1 MKKLLL
7 LTALFTSMFVL
18 AACDSA
24 ATEEGGYELAYS
36 FTYEEIALFDLMI
49 TPGGAVDQG
58 VVMGVDHEGGFVTIK
73 AGPNGW
79 GGVQTPA
86 LNLDMSREPIFL
98 VRVNESPD
106 AFKWGVQTLLSDLVG
121 ESWGLYIINDNDMKW
136 NQYAGGNI
144 ADSIG
149 VTYSDYGTIL
159 DLHFWIYPAGSP
171 DAFVQITEIVIF
183 YTK

>member
-1 MKKLLL
+1 MKKLLGLASL
-7 LTALFTSMFVL
+7 LLVFTL
-18 AACDSA
+18 AACGTP
-24 ATEEGGYELAYS
+24 TEESGWELAYS
-36 FTYEEIALFDLMI
+36 FSYTDIAAFAPMV
-49 TPGGAVDQG
+49 TPGGEADQG
-58 VVMGVDHEGGFVTIK
+58 SVMGVDNDGGFVTIK

-86 LNLDMSREPIFL
+86 LTLDLSREPIFL

-106 AFKWGVQTLLSDLVG
+106 AFKWGAQTILSSLVG
-121 ESWGLYIINDNDMKW
+121 ESWALYVINDNDMKW

-144 ADSIG
+144 ADAIG
-149 VTYSDYGTIL
+149 VTYSEYGTVL

-171 DAFVQITEIVIF
+171 DAFVEITEILVF